1 MKKILKPNHAVVGRW
16 DFFRGTFSSKNQ
28 ALHFG
33 LSQDAQ
39 PITMKEPPVSALGEV
54 TIPKGG
60 EAASQI
66 TYRCGNCNKLLLVL
80 SEHLTHL
87 VH

>member
-1 MKKILKPNHAVVGRW
+1 MGFLWGHV
-16 DFFRGTFSSKNQ
+16 FLKNQ

-39 PITMKEPPVSALGEV
+39 PITMKEPTVSALGEV
-54 TIPKGG
+54 TIQKGG

-66 TYRCGNCNKLLLVL
+66 IYTCGNCNKLLLML

-87 VH
+87 LH